1 MLIFHNCYKYNPP
14 EHDVVSMARKLEDVF
29 KTKMA
34 RMPKDNPPK
43 ASKDPG
49 AEPSPAAGLA
59 PQKSSG
65 PSAAALSRLQEA
77 DNEESEDNSS
87 DWNKRLLQVGPGCS
101 CKQNTGREQ
110 KVEER
115 DMYKGEDCHDKLR
128 LREGARGEGKVGRV
142 HCNKARLT

>member
-1 MLIFHNCYKYNPP
+1 MLLIFHNCYKYNPP

-59 PQKSSG
+59 PQRSSG

-77 DNEESEDNSS
+77 DNEDSEDNSS
-87 DWNKRLLQVGPGCS
+87 DWNKRLLQVGAECRQGKPGVLICS
-101 CKQNTGREQ
+101 CKELLAQYGKNGKPIGKRYVKVKRGRLS
-110 KVEER
+110 
-115 DMYKGEDCHDKLR
+115 C
-128 LREGARGEGKVGRV
+128 
-142 HCNKARLT
+142 

>member
-59 PQKSSG
+59 PQRSSG

-77 DNEESEDNSS
+77 DNEDSEDNSS
-87 DWNKRLLQVGPGCS
+87 DWNKRLLQVGAGCRQGTPGVLICS
-101 CKQNTGREQ
+101 CKE
-110 KVEER
+110 
-115 DMYKGEDCHDKLR
+115 L
-128 LREGARGEGKVGRV
+128 
-142 HCNKARLT
+142 

>member
-1 MLIFHNCYKYNPP
+1 MLLIFHNCYKYNPP

-87 DWNKRLLQVGPGCS
+87 DWNKRLLQVS
-101 CKQNTGREQ
+101 AVVSRIREESKRWRKEICK
-110 KVEER
+110 
-115 DMYKGEDCHDKLR
+115 KGKIVMINLDLGKAR
-128 LREGARGEGKVGRV
+128 REGWKSI
-142 HCNKARLT
+142 L

>member
-1 MLIFHNCYKYNPP
+1 MFTINLNLLHCREYSTAKEFSEDVLLIFHNCYKYNPP

-59 PQKSSG
+59 PQRSSG

-77 DNEESEDNSS
+77 DNEDSEDNSS
-87 DWNKRLLQVGPGCS
+87 DWNKRLLQVGADRGHVRVVSS
-101 CKQNTGREQ
+101 C
-110 KVEER
+110 
-115 DMYKGEDCHDKLR
+115 
-128 LREGARGEGKVGRV
+128 
-142 HCNKARLT
+142 